1 MNIFEFFTI
10 CPPEIK
16 ELALSDTPAQILIA
30 LDSQYGLN
38 PEQGDGLVNLTR
50 NVLLGLVSVESLHG
64 RLQKIIPADLA
75 KLAQVETSFRQ
86 HMITPYLKFLHQ
98 TEDDVRKFKADNN
111 LPEVVIFTVPKL
123 KKTVPMTPEPV
134 RPSPQGPVPTTA
146 DIRRP
151 IKRVVPPATPVQL
164 RPEAAEGPPPV
175 KEEKPRHPAPREGGL
190 DQFQLRSVDDLIN
203 VPPVVLAKEPDDEKQ
218 LVGRFKQ
225 EIQDI
230 ANYSGAKRT
239 DIVAGWKKSR
249 IYHTYIEMGN
259 DSIQQGKPISDV
271 MAFRKAGGKPYLSEN
286 QFHAISEVSR
296 LLLR

>member
-16 ELALSDTPAQILIA
+16 ELALSDTPAQILMA

-38 PEQGDGLVNLTR
+38 PEQGDGLVDLTR

-64 RLQKIIPADLA
+64 RLQKIIPADPA

-123 KKTVPMTPEPV
+123 KKPVPMTPEPV

-151 IKRVVPPATPVQL
+151 IKRVVPPATPVKL
-164 RPEAAEGPPPV
+164 RPEAAEGLLPV
-175 KEEKPRHPAPREGGL
+175 KAEEPKL

-203 VPPVVLAKEPDDEKQ
+203 VPPATLAKEPDDEKQ

-239 DIVAGWKKSR
+239 DIVAGWKRSQ

-271 MAFRKAGGKPYLSEN
+271 MAWRKAGGKPYLSEN